1 MSWLKNLDA
10 KLAKYVNVMDANL
23 SQPLNRT
30 LTFEVFE
37 DNKPSAKTVKAPTT
51 PVAAPARPEHPL
63 VKPARREPTLRTGQ
77 AGC

>member
-10 KLAKYVNVMDANL
+10 KLSKVVNVMDANL

-37 DNKPSAKTVKAPTT
+37 DNKPSAHRVEAPKAAIAT
-51 PVAAPARPEHPL
+51 PRTEQPL

>member
-1 MSWLKNLDA
+1 MSWLNNLDA
-10 KLAKYVNVMDANL
+10 KLSKVVNVMDANL

-37 DNKPSAKTVKAPTT
+37 DSKPSAMTAKVPTT
-51 PVAAPARPEHPL
+51 TIVAPRPEQPL
-63 VKPARREPTLRTGQ
+63 AQPARREPTLRTGQ